1 MDRKHIKFSVDAQE
15 YQKLLKEKK
24 MEKLKDR
31 IERGEE
37 TLILLKI
44 AKRDMAKLIEENK
57 KLKKDIKD
65 IQEIWVKSRDYGN
78 QMFVENEKLKEENE
92 RLKEENEEFKKDGWQ
107 QMKEIMRNLDMIADE
122 RDRANEELQ
131 EENEELK
138 KDIGDDE

>member
-92 RLKEENEEFKKDGWQ
+92 EFKKDGWQ